1 MRYLFFSCE
10 SQAPAG
16 YFFTKFMCPVEELFN
31 SRYSKD
37 RHTEMLDNISMI
49 PILLT
54 EEALLRMEYKER
66 KYVTKKRRYADMRL
80 KMDFLEFVQGDDE
93 HKVQMSM
100 DMMRKAIEYVASKV
114 SDFKKELFIEDL
126 LSVIKEV
133 YPQMNIV

>member
-1 MRYLFFSCE
+1 M
-10 SQAPAG
+10 
-16 YFFTKFMCPVEELFN
+16 
-31 SRYSKD
+31 
-37 RHTEMLDNISMI
+37 
-49 PILLT
+49 
-54 EEALLRMEYKER
+54 
-66 KYVTKKRRYADMRL
+66 
-80 KMDFLEFVQGDDE
+80 QGDDE